1 MALPAYSSSLPQE
14 GDDLPVTFLCSL
26 PLIQSAIRI
35 AGDGGARVLID
46 IPETEMAA
54 IVRLVLLRGQLLR
67 VTIEPAREGEYAT

>member
-1 MALPAYSSSLPQE
+1 MSLPSLTPAE
-14 GDDLPVTFLCSL
+14 PLDGDDPPVAFLCSL

-46 IPETEMAA
+46 IPESELPA